1 MISLYKVILMNR
13 NQPLSHSGKSM
24 LSGMNTKPSA
34 VTQAEVDAF
43 IANGGEI
50 KQIAPKK
57 YRKHSLRSKSH
68 QMGGKHSRY
77 NMGGRNSKQSRSAYY
92 VKHA

>member
-24 LSGMNTKPSA
+24 LSGMNTKPTA

-50 KQIAPKK
+50 
-57 YRKHSLRSKSH
+57 
-68 QMGGKHSRY
+68 
-77 NMGGRNSKQSRSAYY
+77 
-92 VKHA
+92 